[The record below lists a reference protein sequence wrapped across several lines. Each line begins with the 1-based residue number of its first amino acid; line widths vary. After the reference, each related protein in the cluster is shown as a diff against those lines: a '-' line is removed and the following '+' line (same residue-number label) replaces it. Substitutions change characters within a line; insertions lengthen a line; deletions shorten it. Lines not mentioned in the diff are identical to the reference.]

1 MKRFY
6 PRADLKTRIVALPD
20 RGLVYVKN
28 PKAASSTLML
38 WLDRLHTGD
47 YSFDTEK
54 AHRDSRLPTA
64 DAVGWEVVSDMLA
77 GSAFR
82 FTFVR
87 EPLGRFESAY
97 NNKVARLGSWGGR
110 RKVQAILGL
119 PEDPNTP
126 VTFEQFLLSVE
137 QQDPLEMD
145 LHWRPQHLNLMHPL
159 VTYDLVGHVES
170 FDRDV
175 AELRRHVAL
184 PGLAPEPRNV
194 RRRKRHTSVYDG
206 RPDLVRRVRDV
217 FAEDFEIYGY

>member
-28 PKAASSTLML
+28 PKAASSTVML

-47 YSFDTEK
+47 FAFDTDK
-54 AHRDSRLPTA
+54 AHRDSHLPTA
-64 DAVGWEVVSDMLA
+64 DAVGWDVVSDMLA

-97 NNKVARLGSWGGR
+97 HNKVARLGRWR
-110 RKVQAILGL
+110 MKVQTLLGL
-119 PEDPNTP
+119 PKDRDAR
-126 VTFEQFLLSVE
+126 VTFEQFLTAIE

-159 VTYDLVGHVES
+159 VSYDLVGHVET
-170 FDRDV
+170 FDKDV
-175 AELRRHVAL
+175 AELRRHVEL
-184 PGLAPEPRNV
+184 PELEMESRNV
-194 RRRKRHTSVYDG
+194 SRRRPETSVYDG
-206 RPDLVRRVRDV
+206 RPDLVRRVREV